1 MSVTS
6 HLETATDKGVIC
18 VNQERLERIVRRMKE
33 DGLPQLVLSD
43 PSTMEYVLG
52 YPLSPMERMYA
63 MVVSTER
70 EPVLLL
76 NDLFVIPD
84 GVPVRQVRYFDTDD
98 SAAVLAA
105 QLDKNS
111 VCGVEKTFI
120 AKLLLALQESG
131 AAKGFV
137 NASPIVD
144 TVRACK
150 SPDEAQKMRE
160 SSKINDAV
168 MDRLV
173 AYIKEGMT
181 ELELADIIKNIFVEC
196 GADKAGFAIVAFGA
210 NAADPHHRNDN
221 TRLKS
226 GDCVLIDMGCVKN
239 GYYSDMTRTFFFKTV
254 SDRQREVYDLVLKA
268 NLDAEAMVAPGVR
281 FCDIDMAARDVIT
294 QGGYGP
300 RFIHRLG
307 HSIGMNEHEAGD
319 VSSANTDPVLPG
331 MTFSIE
337 PGIYLPGEFGVRIE
351 DLVLVTEDGCELLNY
366 NPKEL
371 TVLG

>member
-1 MSVTS
+1 
-6 HLETATDKGVIC
+6 
-18 VNQERLERIVRRMKE
+18 
-33 DGLPQLVLSD
+33 
-43 PSTMEYVLG
+43 
-52 YPLSPMERMYA
+52 
-63 MVVSTER
+63 
-70 EPVLLL
+70 
-76 NDLFVIPD
+76 
-84 GVPVRQVRYFDTDD
+84 
-98 SAAVLAA
+98 
-105 QLDKNS
+105 
-111 VCGVEKTFI
+111 
-120 AKLLLALQESG
+120 
-131 AAKGFV
+131 
-137 NASPIVD
+137 
-144 TVRACK
+144 
-150 SPDEAQKMRE
+150 MRE

-281 FCDIDMAARDVIT
+281 FCDIDKAARDVIT